1 MTCTGSQST
10 SHSSHTDYDGGMNR
24 HSSSRTSPVDMSSMG
39 GRGGYQ
45 EGARLDNGGNRGGS
59 YGIDSSGG
67 YQNRGG
73 LNRGGN

>member
-1 MTCTGSQST
+1 
-10 SHSSHTDYDGGMNR
+10 
-24 HSSSRTSPVDMSSMG
+24 MSSMG